1 MDNIDG
7 AIRALRE
14 DIARLGTL
22 RTRLQS
28 LYAQRDELAAREAE
42 LAEIA
47 EDEADDVRRLE
58 GRSLARYFFGLTGS
72 LDDRLD
78 REQAEARE
86 AAVREHDWRIRC
98 RELLQRLE
106 EPAEVLT

>member
-58 GRSLARYFFGLTGS
+58 GRSLARYFFGLHRQPGRPPGPRTG
-72 LDDRLD
+72 RGP
-78 REQAEARE
+78 RGRRA
-86 AAVREHDWRIRC
+86 
-98 RELLQRLE
+98 
-106 EPAEVLT
+106 P